1 MKKALI
7 TGITGQDGYYLTK
20 LLLEKGYEIHGIV
33 RRNSQNSLGNLEHL
47 SKEEKEQINIHWGDI
62 TDNLFMDDVVK
73 AVQPDEV
80 YHLAAQSFVGFSFKN
95 PRFTYDVNIGGTL
108 NVANAIK
115 EYTPSSKLYFAATSE
130 LYGKVQEI
138 PQKETTPFYP
148 RSPYGVSKLA
158 GFWTIKNYRE
168 SYDLFMSNGILFNHE
183 SIPKNSPLILKL
195 NDGMIDIL
203 PIEDLFRTEK
213 HRYEGMLN
221 KYKDN
226 TYVWNGDEWT
236 KLLNGTCYQDSKK
249 PLKLIQTRESCY
261 EATYDHVCFTED
273 NDEVKTQYIN
283 IGDKVY
289 CVKYPK
295 SDKNLKL
302 DGSLAKFIGFLVGDG
317 YIDERGR
324 IRLTGTDKEQLIEMA
339 ELLTNKFG
347 WSYRLNTYG
356 PGSYENCKKEVWQLD
371 INNDA
376 YFGLWLK
383 DHIYTRHSKEKRVPI
398 FILNS
403 DVETKKMF
411 FDGYYLADG
420 RNNGNEKYKY
430 KGFTTSSATLCLGLI
445 FVFKHFSNQ
454 TVKCKCEY
462 REGRRY
468 YYVQFRAPNPTGKG
482 EHLRKD
488 LNEVIKIIDTESP
501 DGWFFDIQ
509 TESQT
514 FATGPNL
521 FKIHNSPM
529 RGPEFVTRKITIAV
543 AKIYNGLQDF
553 VELGNLS
560 AKRDWGYAGDYVY
573 GMWKILQHDKPDD
586 FVLATN
592 ETHTV
597 REFVENA
604 FKVVGIDIEWE
615 GEGVNEVGKD
625 ANTGK
630 VLVKVNP
637 EFFRPAEVDIL
648 IGDYSKAKKELGW
661 EPKVKFEELVK
672 MMVEKDLE
680 RIGNK

>member
-1 MKKALI
+1 MKKAII

-20 LLLEKGYEIHGIV
+20 LLLEKGYEVHGIV

-47 SKEEKEQINIHWGDI
+47 PKEELEQINIHWGDI
-62 TDNLFMDDVVK
+62 TDNLFMDNVVK

-80 YHLAAQSFVGFSFKN
+80 YHLAAQSFVGFSFEN

-108 NVANAIK
+108 NVTNAVK
-115 EYTPSSKLYFAATSE
+115 EYAPSSKLYFAATSE

-183 SIPKNSPLILKL
+183 S
-195 NDGMIDIL
+195 
-203 PIEDLFRTEK
+203 
-213 HRYEGMLN
+213 
-221 KYKDN
+221 
-226 TYVWNGDEWT
+226 
-236 KLLNGTCYQDSKK
+236 
-249 PLKLIQTRESCY
+249 
-261 EATYDHVCFTED
+261 
-273 NDEVKTQYIN
+273 
-283 IGDKVY
+283 
-289 CVKYPK
+289 
-295 SDKNLKL
+295 
-302 DGSLAKFIGFLVGDG
+302 
-317 YIDERGR
+317 
-324 IRLTGTDKEQLIEMA
+324 
-339 ELLTNKFG
+339 
-347 WSYRLNTYG
+347 
-356 PGSYENCKKEVWQLD
+356 
-371 INNDA
+371 
-376 YFGLWLK
+376 
-383 DHIYTRHSKEKRVPI
+383 
-398 FILNS
+398 
-403 DVETKKMF
+403 
-411 FDGYYLADG
+411 
-420 RNNGNEKYKY
+420 
-430 KGFTTSSATLCLGLI
+430 
-445 FVFKHFSNQ
+445 
-454 TVKCKCEY
+454 
-462 REGRRY
+462 
-468 YYVQFRAPNPTGKG
+468 
-482 EHLRKD
+482 
-488 LNEVIKIIDTESP
+488 
-501 DGWFFDIQ
+501 
-509 TESQT
+509 
-514 FATGPNL
+514 
-521 FKIHNSPM
+521 PM
-529 RGPEFVTRKITIAV
+529 RGPEFVTRKITMAV
-543 AKIYNGLQDF
+543 AKISHGLQDF

-615 GEGVNEVGKD
+615 GEGVNEIGKD
-625 ANTGK
+625 ANNGK

-680 RIGNK
+680 RIGKLK

>member
-1 MKKALI
+1 MKKAII

-20 LLLEKGYEIHGIV
+20 LLLEKGYEVHGIV

-47 SKEEKEQINIHWGDI
+47 SQEEKEQINIHWGDI
-62 TDNLFMDDVVK
+62 TDNLFMDNVVK

-80 YHLAAQSFVGFSFKN
+80 YHLAAQSFVGFSFEN

-108 NVANAIK
+108 NVANAVK
-115 EYTPSSKLYFAATSE
+115 EYAPSSKLYFAATSE

-183 SIPKNSPLILKL
+183 S
-195 NDGMIDIL
+195 
-203 PIEDLFRTEK
+203 
-213 HRYEGMLN
+213 
-221 KYKDN
+221 
-226 TYVWNGDEWT
+226 
-236 KLLNGTCYQDSKK
+236 
-249 PLKLIQTRESCY
+249 
-261 EATYDHVCFTED
+261 
-273 NDEVKTQYIN
+273 
-283 IGDKVY
+283 
-289 CVKYPK
+289 
-295 SDKNLKL
+295 
-302 DGSLAKFIGFLVGDG
+302 
-317 YIDERGR
+317 
-324 IRLTGTDKEQLIEMA
+324 
-339 ELLTNKFG
+339 
-347 WSYRLNTYG
+347 
-356 PGSYENCKKEVWQLD
+356 
-371 INNDA
+371 
-376 YFGLWLK
+376 
-383 DHIYTRHSKEKRVPI
+383 
-398 FILNS
+398 
-403 DVETKKMF
+403 
-411 FDGYYLADG
+411 
-420 RNNGNEKYKY
+420 
-430 KGFTTSSATLCLGLI
+430 
-445 FVFKHFSNQ
+445 
-454 TVKCKCEY
+454 
-462 REGRRY
+462 
-468 YYVQFRAPNPTGKG
+468 
-482 EHLRKD
+482 
-488 LNEVIKIIDTESP
+488 
-501 DGWFFDIQ
+501 
-509 TESQT
+509 
-514 FATGPNL
+514 
-521 FKIHNSPM
+521 PM
-529 RGPEFVTRKITIAV
+529 RGPEFVTRKITMAV
-543 AKIYNGLQDF
+543 ARIYRGLQDF

-661 EPKVKFEELVK
+661 EPKVKFKELVK

-680 RIGNK
+680 RIGN

>member
-20 LLLEKGYEIHGIV
+20 LLLEKGCEIHGIV

-47 SKEEKEQINIHWGDI
+47 SKEEMEQINIHWGDI
-62 TDNLFMDDVVK
+62 TDNLFMDNVVK

-80 YHLAAQSFVGFSFKN
+80 YHLAAQSFVGFSFEN
-95 PRFTYDVNIGGTL
+95 PKFTYDVNIGGTL
-108 NVANAIK
+108 NVANAVK
-115 EYTPSSKLYFAATSE
+115 EYAPSSKLYFAATSE

-183 SIPKNSPLILKL
+183 S
-195 NDGMIDIL
+195 
-203 PIEDLFRTEK
+203 
-213 HRYEGMLN
+213 
-221 KYKDN
+221 
-226 TYVWNGDEWT
+226 
-236 KLLNGTCYQDSKK
+236 
-249 PLKLIQTRESCY
+249 
-261 EATYDHVCFTED
+261 
-273 NDEVKTQYIN
+273 
-283 IGDKVY
+283 
-289 CVKYPK
+289 
-295 SDKNLKL
+295 
-302 DGSLAKFIGFLVGDG
+302 
-317 YIDERGR
+317 
-324 IRLTGTDKEQLIEMA
+324 
-339 ELLTNKFG
+339 
-347 WSYRLNTYG
+347 
-356 PGSYENCKKEVWQLD
+356 
-371 INNDA
+371 
-376 YFGLWLK
+376 
-383 DHIYTRHSKEKRVPI
+383 
-398 FILNS
+398 
-403 DVETKKMF
+403 
-411 FDGYYLADG
+411 
-420 RNNGNEKYKY
+420 
-430 KGFTTSSATLCLGLI
+430 
-445 FVFKHFSNQ
+445 
-454 TVKCKCEY
+454 
-462 REGRRY
+462 
-468 YYVQFRAPNPTGKG
+468 
-482 EHLRKD
+482 
-488 LNEVIKIIDTESP
+488 
-501 DGWFFDIQ
+501 
-509 TESQT
+509 
-514 FATGPNL
+514 
-521 FKIHNSPM
+521 PM
-529 RGPEFVTRKITIAV
+529 RGPEFVTRKITMAV

>member
-20 LLLEKGYEIHGIV
+20 LLLEKGYEVHGIV

-47 SKEEKEQINIHWGDI
+47 SNEETEQINIHWGDI
-62 TDNLFMDDVVK
+62 TDNLFMDNVVK

-80 YHLAAQSFVGFSFKN
+80 YHLAAQSFVGFSFEN
-95 PRFTYDVNIGGTL
+95 PRFTYDVNISGTL
-108 NVANAIK
+108 NVANAVK
-115 EYTPSSKLYFAATSE
+115 EYAPSSKLYFAATSE

-183 SIPKNSPLILKL
+183 S
-195 NDGMIDIL
+195 
-203 PIEDLFRTEK
+203 
-213 HRYEGMLN
+213 
-221 KYKDN
+221 
-226 TYVWNGDEWT
+226 
-236 KLLNGTCYQDSKK
+236 
-249 PLKLIQTRESCY
+249 
-261 EATYDHVCFTED
+261 
-273 NDEVKTQYIN
+273 
-283 IGDKVY
+283 
-289 CVKYPK
+289 
-295 SDKNLKL
+295 
-302 DGSLAKFIGFLVGDG
+302 
-317 YIDERGR
+317 
-324 IRLTGTDKEQLIEMA
+324 
-339 ELLTNKFG
+339 
-347 WSYRLNTYG
+347 
-356 PGSYENCKKEVWQLD
+356 
-371 INNDA
+371 
-376 YFGLWLK
+376 
-383 DHIYTRHSKEKRVPI
+383 
-398 FILNS
+398 
-403 DVETKKMF
+403 
-411 FDGYYLADG
+411 
-420 RNNGNEKYKY
+420 
-430 KGFTTSSATLCLGLI
+430 
-445 FVFKHFSNQ
+445 
-454 TVKCKCEY
+454 
-462 REGRRY
+462 
-468 YYVQFRAPNPTGKG
+468 
-482 EHLRKD
+482 
-488 LNEVIKIIDTESP
+488 
-501 DGWFFDIQ
+501 
-509 TESQT
+509 
-514 FATGPNL
+514 
-521 FKIHNSPM
+521 PM
-529 RGPEFVTRKITIAV
+529 RGPEFVTRKITMAV

-615 GEGVNEVGKD
+615 GEGVNEIGKD

-680 RIGNK
+680 RIGK

>member
-47 SKEEKEQINIHWGDI
+47 PKEELEQINIHWGDI
-62 TDNLFMDDVVK
+62 TDNLFIDETIK
-73 AVQPDEV
+73 KIQPDEI

-108 NVANAIK
+108 NVANAVK
-115 EYTPSSKLYFAATSE
+115 EYSPSSKLYFAATSE

-168 SYDLFMSNGILFNHE
+168 SYNLFMSNGILFNHE
-183 SIPKNSPLILKL
+183 
-195 NDGMIDIL
+195 
-203 PIEDLFRTEK
+203 
-213 HRYEGMLN
+213 
-221 KYKDN
+221 
-226 TYVWNGDEWT
+226 
-236 KLLNGTCYQDSKK
+236 
-249 PLKLIQTRESCY
+249 
-261 EATYDHVCFTED
+261 
-273 NDEVKTQYIN
+273 
-283 IGDKVY
+283 
-289 CVKYPK
+289 
-295 SDKNLKL
+295 
-302 DGSLAKFIGFLVGDG
+302 
-317 YIDERGR
+317 
-324 IRLTGTDKEQLIEMA
+324 
-339 ELLTNKFG
+339 
-347 WSYRLNTYG
+347 
-356 PGSYENCKKEVWQLD
+356 
-371 INNDA
+371 
-376 YFGLWLK
+376 
-383 DHIYTRHSKEKRVPI
+383 
-398 FILNS
+398 
-403 DVETKKMF
+403 
-411 FDGYYLADG
+411 
-420 RNNGNEKYKY
+420 
-430 KGFTTSSATLCLGLI
+430 
-445 FVFKHFSNQ
+445 
-454 TVKCKCEY
+454 
-462 REGRRY
+462 
-468 YYVQFRAPNPTGKG
+468 
-482 EHLRKD
+482 
-488 LNEVIKIIDTESP
+488 
-501 DGWFFDIQ
+501 
-509 TESQT
+509 
-514 FATGPNL
+514 
-521 FKIHNSPM
+521 SPM
-529 RGPEFVTRKITIAV
+529 RGPEFVTRKITMAV
-543 AKIYNGLQDF
+543 AKIYNGLQDY

-573 GMWKILQHDKPDD
+573 GMWKILHHDKPDD

-615 GEGVNEVGKD
+615 GEGINEIGKD

-680 RIGNK
+680 RIKLK